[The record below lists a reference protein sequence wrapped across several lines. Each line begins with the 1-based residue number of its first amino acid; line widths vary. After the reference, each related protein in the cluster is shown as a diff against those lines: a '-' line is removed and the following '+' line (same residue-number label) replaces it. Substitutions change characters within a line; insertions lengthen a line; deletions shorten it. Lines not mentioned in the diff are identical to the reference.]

1 MHGEDIHLTE
11 IERQIAAAAANL
23 RELIEQTASYSVE
36 MGRELLGQRIDD
48 QAARLEILIRHR
60 DGLLRSRTGED

>member
-11 IERQIAAAAANL
+11 IERQIADAVANL

-36 MGRELLGQRIDD
+36 MGQELLGQRIDD
-48 QAARLEILIRHR
+48 QAARLEILIRR
-60 DGLLRSRTGED
+60 REVLLRSRIGED

>member
-11 IERQIAAAAANL
+11 IERQIAAAVTNL
-23 RELIEQTASYSVE
+23 RKLIEQAASYSVATGE
-36 MGRELLGQRIDD
+36 GLLGERIDD

-60 DGLLRSRTGED
+60 DVLLRSKT

>member
-23 RELIEQTASYSVE
+23 RDLIEQTASYSVE

-60 DGLLRSRTGED
+60 DVLLRSRTGKD